1 MNNKKI
7 RKNDRFIIICIIV
20 SVVIALIATIAE
32 HNHKQNE
39 IESVP
44 DVAETEPEVTETA
57 EPAPAETVPD
67 ENTDSEQTTS
77 EALGT
82 IVVDSGSKFAHP
94 MYIYSAW
101 DRCLEQMRV
110 DCDVAFL
117 GDSIVYYSYFDQLFP
132 DYKICNLGVPGD
144 TIRGVKERTGT
155 LETIRP
161 EKVFLLIGVN
171 SLRDDNVDECIEKY
185 TALVENI
192 RSRGDFNLYLISIL
206 PISSDI
212 STELGLSPDTI
223 ISFNGNIAE
232 LSDRYNATYLDLFS
246 QLQDSGYIRP
256 EYTADGLHL
265 SESAY
270 EVWANAMRPYIEG
283 N

>member
-7 RKNDRFIIICIIV
+7 RKNDRFIVICIIV

-39 IESVP
+39 IDSVSE
-44 DVAETEPEVTETA
+44 VIEAEPEVSETT
-57 EPAPAETVPD
+57 EPAPAETAPA

-77 EALGT
+77 EAPGT
-82 IVVDSGSKFAHP
+82 IVVDSGSKYPHP
-94 MYIYSAW
+94 MYIYSGW
-101 DRCLEQMRV
+101 DRCLEQLKV

-117 GDSIVYYSYFDQLFP
+117 GDSITYFSSFDLMFP
-132 DYKICNLGVPGD
+132 DYTICNLGIPGD

-192 RSRGDFNLYLISIL
+192 RSRGDFDLYLISIL
-206 PISSDI
+206 PISGDI

-270 EVWANAMRPYIEG
+270 EVWANAIRPYIEG